1 MQKRIIAVLC
11 VCLLASCASTGIQNN
26 ESRATETRE
35 HLDSLRGAQ
44 SESAAASAS
53 LDEQLKT
60 AGEQSAA
67 LAAEI
72 TGSTDDIEKIE
83 RSITDG
89 TDNIAELKRII
100 DCIRK
105 RGGAST
111 DRTE

>member
-1 MQKRIIAVLC
+1 MQKIVIVILC
-11 VCLLASCASTGIQNN
+11 VCLCISCRTNAVHDNGSG
-26 ESRATETRE
+26 ATETRE

-44 SESAAASAS
+44 SKSAAASAS

-83 RSITDG
+83 RAITDG
-89 TDNIAELKRII
+89 TDNIAELKHII

-105 RGGAST
+105 RGGTST

>member
-1 MQKRIIAVLC
+1 MQKIVIVILC

-44 SESAAASAS
+44 SKSAAASAS

-83 RSITDG
+83 RAITGG
-89 TDNIAELKRII
+89 TDDIAELKRIV
-100 DCIRK
+100 DRIRK
-105 RGGAST
+105 RSETNTVG
-111 DRTE
+111 TE